1 MPNNYF
7 INYFVNAISTTLVDN
22 AGNIQLNKRNRDG
35 INKLESN
42 TWAKLGNQQ
51 IEKLRDSLIDIYQS
65 DLDFDGMN
73 GRDMANTLFNYLLVK
88 DGAQFRSGSFLRY
101 MPNFMFDGLLEST
114 GKANDVMKFNIDG
127 TNVDQM
133 NQKYKDVFGVTPLEL
148 FNEFMEIYTTHVGNG
163 QYVIKMRNGD
173 PKFVTTGNKEVD
185 DYKPESF
192 NVEVG
197 KDNKVKGISINV
209 FKGVRNNQAA
219 AALPTVEE
227 QGTSWMSDEEYVEYM
242 NTLSEAEKAKLEATA
257 KYEAKYNDVEK
268 GKFRKNMELLEAKG
282 FTKNGKNE
290 VRFPYIIRMS
300 NEGEFSSDSYYIL
313 KSVKKYG
320 GKKNAANNNKLLMQ
334 KDETIA
340 SGVSAYYVPVER
352 KGSKKTFK
360 AAGVF
365 DAIPD
370 AAKVARRREVVT
382 TNTTEY
388 NGTPETGNAPKQETP
403 PAPQSAQKT
412 PVVKSVDTGSR
423 SPKEILLYDY
433 GIEVALGAKGITFAG
448 DVYDLLPQELKD
460 KIKTPTQLLEVL
472 GYEAT
477 SAAPVVTAPAV
488 TETPGSQAEGTNSD
502 VVEIDPTKK
511 YTPDEIKAMIASG
524 KQIVMK
530 PNDTPLDDKCA
541 KG

>member
-22 AGNIQLNKRNRDG
+22 AGNIQLNKRNKDG

-65 DLDFDGMN
+65 DIDFDGMN

-101 MPNFMFDGLLEST
+101 IPNFMFDGLLEST
-114 GKANDVMKFNIDG
+114 GMANDIMKLNIDG
-127 TNVDQM
+127 TNVEQM
-133 NQKYKDVFGVTPLEL
+133 NEKYKDVFGVTPLEL

-163 QYVIKMRNGD
+163 QYVKRLRNGEA
-173 PKFVTTGNKEVD
+173 KYKESGNKEVD
-185 DYKPESF
+185 DYEPQSF
-192 NVEVG
+192 NVEIG
-197 KDNKVKGISINV
+197 ADQKVKGISINI
-209 FKGVRNNQAA
+209 FKGVRNTQASA
-219 AALPTVEE
+219 DIPTVEE
-227 QGTSWMSDEEYVEYM
+227 KGTSWMSDEEYVDYM
-242 NTLSEAEKAKLEATA
+242 NALSEAEKAKLEATA
-257 KYEAKYNDVEK
+257 QYQAKYNEVES

-282 FTKNGKNE
+282 FEKNGKNE
-290 VRFPYIIRMS
+290 VKFPYIIKIS
-300 NEGEFSSDSYYIL
+300 NDGEFASDSYYIL
-313 KSVKKYG
+313 RSVKKYG
-320 GKKNAANNNKLLMQ
+320 GKKNAANKNKLLMQ

-365 DAIPD
+365 DAVPD
-370 AAKVARRREVVT
+370 TAKIARNRRVIT

-388 NGTPETGNAPKQETP
+388 NGTPETGNAPIQETP
-403 PAPQSAQKT
+403 PAPQSVQKT
-412 PVVKSVDTGSR
+412 PIVKSVDTGSR
-423 SPKEILLYDY
+423 TVKDILLDEYK
-433 GIEVALGAKGITFAG
+433 IEMVFGPKGITFVG
-448 DVYDLLPQELKD
+448 DIYDSIPQGDKD
-460 KIKTPTQLLEVL
+460 KIKIPSDLLKL
-472 GYEAT
+472 LTYNPSLT
-477 SAAPVVTAPAV
+477 APVVTAPAA
-488 TETPGSQAEGTNSD
+488 ETQNPQVEDNSSD
-502 VVEIDPTKK
+502 VGEVDPNKK

-524 KQIVMK
+524 KSFTTK
-530 PNDTPLDDKCA
+530 PNNTPLDDKCA